1 MPLAAPSP
9 SAGPPATIPPS
20 RRRVLVVDDSAL
32 IRHAATLALERIS
45 GFEVLTA
52 GSAEDGL
59 AAAASAE
66 PDAILLDLVLPGTDG
81 MAVARQLAACPS
93 TRSIPVVMMTAT
105 DPDAF
110 GRLLDSV
117 PACGLIAKPFEVT
130 ALGDQL
136 RSLLGWSA

>member
-1 MPLAAPSP
+1 MPPPVPAPAA
-9 SAGPPATIPPS
+9 GLPATTPRS

-32 IRHAATLALERIS
+32 ILHAARLALEQVS

-59 AAAASAE
+59 AAAVSAE
-66 PDAILLDLVLPGTDG
+66 PDAILLDLVMPGTDG
-81 MAVARQLAACPS
+81 MVVARQLAACPS

-105 DPDAF
+105 DADAF
-110 GRLLDSV
+110 RSLLDSV
-117 PACGLIAKPFEVT
+117 PARGLIAKPFEVA

>member
-1 MPLAAPSP
+1 
-9 SAGPPATIPPS
+9 
-20 RRRVLVVDDSAL
+20 VLVVDDSAL
-32 IRHAATLALERIS
+32 IRHAARIALEQVS

-59 AAAASAE
+59 AAAAGAD
-66 PDAILLDLVLPGTDG
+66 PDAILLDLVMPGTDG

-105 DPDAF
+105 DTDAF
-110 GRLLDSV
+110 RNLLDSV
-117 PACGLIAKPFEVT
+117 PARGLIAKPFEVT